1 MSDIETL
8 AINTIRMLSIDAVQK
23 ANSGHPGLPMG
34 AAAMTYVL
42 WTKFMRHNPA
52 NPKWPNRDRFVLS
65 AGHGSALLYSMLHLT
80 GYDLSMDDIK
90 NFRQWGSRTPG
101 HPENHMTP
109 GVEVTTGPLG
119 QGISNAVGMAIAEA
133 HLAAKFNRPGY
144 PVLDHYTYV
153 IASDGDLMEGVAS
166 EACSLAGHLGLG
178 KLIVLYDDNHIT
190 IDGTT
195 DLAFTED
202 RMGRFK
208 AYGWHTQEV
217 SDGNDTVAVGKAM
230 ERARNEGGR
239 PSIIAVRTHIGYGSP
254 NKQDSSDAH
263 GSPLGEDEVRLTKE
277 NLGWPSDHT
286 FLVPDKVR
294 DHFHQVSEKGE
305 MAQKL
310 WDELFADYKKK
321 HPDLAAAWKKM
332 WRAELPEGWRDSLP
346 DLSGQSIATRA
357 ASGKVI
363 NALAPVLPRLLGG
376 SADLA
381 PSNNTLIDGEGTFS
395 RENREGRNFHFGV
408 REHGM
413 AAIANGMSL
422 HGALHPYVATF
433 MIFSDYMKPAIR
445 LSVLSR
451 CPVTF
456 IFTHDSIG
464 LGEDGPTHQPIEQLA
479 GLRSIPGLIDIRPA
493 DASETVQ
500 AWRIA
505 LETNEPT
512 ALILTRQN
520 LPSIDRT
527 VHPAASAIEKG
538 AYILAE
544 TGYDQRAIIL
554 ASGSEV
560 APALKAMEILDAKGI
575 HVRVV
580 NVASFELFDRQSE
593 AYQREVLPPEI
604 TARVAVEAAS
614 PFGWERFTGSNGRVL
629 GINRFGSSAPGGLN
643 MEKFGFTAE
652 NIARTVEELLES
664 GM

>member
-1 MSDIETL
+1 MTKIEDL
-8 AINTIRMLSIDAVQK
+8 SINTIRTLSMDAVQK

-34 AAAMTYVL
+34 AAPMAYTL

-65 AGHGSALLYSMLHLT
+65 AGHGSALLYSLLHLT

-101 HPENHMTP
+101 HPENHLTP

-133 HLAAKFNRPGY
+133 HLAAKFNRPGFS
-144 PVLDHYTYV
+144 VLDHYTYV

-217 SDGNDTVAVGKAM
+217 SDGNDTAAIGKAM
-230 ERARNEGGR
+230 ERARDEGER

-254 NKQDSSDAH
+254 NKQDTSDAH
-263 GSPLGEDEVRLTKE
+263 GSPLGEEEIRLTKE
-277 NLGWPSDHT
+277 NLGWPSDQT
-286 FLVPDKVR
+286 FLVPDEVR
-294 DHFHQVSEKGE
+294 DHFNQVSESGNE
-305 MAQKL
+305 AEKL
-310 WDELFADYKKK
+310 WDELFAAYKKE
-321 HPDLAAAWKKM
+321 HPDLAATWKQM
-332 WRAELPEGWRDSLP
+332 WRAELPDGWRDSLP
-346 DLSGQSIATRA
+346 DLRGQNMATRA

-395 RENREGRNFHFGV
+395 REDREGRNFHFGV
-408 REHGM
+408 REHAMG
-413 AAIANGMSL
+413 AIANGMSL

-445 LSVLSR
+445 LSVLSG
-451 CPVTF
+451 CPATF

-512 ALILTRQN
+512 ALILTRQS
-520 LPSIDRT
+520 LPAIDRT
-527 VHPAASAIEKG
+527 GRLAASAIEKG

-560 APALKAMEILDAKGI
+560 APALEAMDILDAKGI

-580 NVASFELFDRQSE
+580 NVASFELFNRQSE

-614 PFGWERFTGSNGRVL
+614 PFGWERFTGSSGRII
-629 GINRFGSSAPGGLN
+629 GIDRFGSSAPGGLN

-652 NIARTVEELLES
+652 NIARVVEELLQS
-664 GM
+664 

>member
-1 MSDIETL
+1 MNNIEKL
-8 AINTIRMLSIDAVQK
+8 SINTIRTLSMDAVQK
-23 ANSGHPGLPMG
+23 ANSGHPGMPMG
-34 AAAMTYVL
+34 AAAMAYVL
-42 WTKFMRHNPA
+42 WTKFMRHNPV
-52 NPKWPNRDRFVLS
+52 NPKWPNRDRFILS
-65 AGHGSALLYSMLHLT
+65 AGHGSALLYALLHLT

-90 NFRQWGSRTPG
+90 NFRQWESRTPG
-101 HPENHMTP
+101 HPENFMTP

-119 QGISNAVGMAIAEA
+119 QGIANAVGMAISEA
-133 HLAAKFNRPGY
+133 HLSAKFNRPGY

-153 IASDGDLMEGVAS
+153 IAGDGDLMEGVTS

-178 KLIVLYDDNHIT
+178 KLIVLYDDNHIS
-190 IDGTT
+190 IDGST

-202 RMGRFK
+202 RMARYSS
-208 AYGWHTQEV
+208 YGWHTSEV
-217 SDGNDTVAVGKAM
+217 ADGNDTEAIAKAI
-230 ERARNEGGR
+230 EEARSDKDQ

-254 NKQDSSDAH
+254 NKQDTAGAH
-263 GSPLGEDEVRLTKE
+263 GSPLGEEEIRLTKE
-277 NLGWPSDHT
+277 QLGWPYDQPFH
-286 FLVPDKVR
+286 VPEEAAN
-294 DHFHQVSEKGE
+294 HFRSVADAGEKNE
-305 MAQKL
+305 TEWL
-310 WDELFADYKKK
+310 ELFSAYEKE
-321 HPDLAAAWKKM
+321 HPDLAAMWKQM
-332 WRAELPEGWRDSLP
+332 WSAELPQGWQKSLP
-346 DLSGQSIATRA
+346 DLSDQTMATRS

-381 PSNNTLIDGEGTFS
+381 PSNNTWIKDEPAFS
-395 RENREGRNFHFGV
+395 KTDPSGRNFHFGV

-445 LSVLSR
+445 LSILSR

-479 GLRSIPGLIDIRPA
+479 GLRAIPGLIDIRPA
-493 DASETVQ
+493 DASETVE

-512 ALILTRQN
+512 ALILSRQN

-538 AYILAE
+538 AYVLAE
-544 TGYDQRAIIL
+544 TGYDQRAIIM

-560 APALKAMEILDAKGI
+560 APAMEAMKILDGKGI

-580 NVASFELFDRQSE
+580 NVASFELFERQSE
-593 AYQREVLPPEI
+593 TYKREVLPDEI
-604 TARVAVEAAS
+604 TARVAVEAATS
-614 PFGWERFTGSNGRVL
+614 FGWDRYTGLSGRII
-629 GINRFGSSAPGGLN
+629 GIDRFGSSAPGDLN

-652 NIARTVEELLES
+652 NIAKTVEELL
-664 GM
+664 

>member
-1 MSDIETL
+1 MSDIEAL
-8 AINTIRMLSIDAVQK
+8 SINTIRTLCMDMVQK
-23 ANSGHPGLPMG
+23 ANSGHPGMPM
-34 AAAMTYVL
+34 AAAPMAYTL
-42 WTKFMRHNPA
+42 WTDFMKHNPA
-52 NPKWPNRDRFVLS
+52 NPQWPNRDRFVLS
-65 AGHGSALLYSMLHLT
+65 AGHGSSLLYSMLHLT
-80 GYDLSMDDIK
+80 GYDLSLDDLK
-90 NFRQWGSRTPG
+90 DFRQWESKTPG

-133 HLAAKFNRPGY
+133 HLGAKFNRPGF

-190 IDGTT
+190 IDGKT

-202 RMGRFK
+202 RMGRFN

-217 SDGNDTVAVGKAM
+217 PDGNDTTAIGKALKK
-230 ERARNEGGR
+230 ARDTGDK

-254 NKQDSSDAH
+254 NKQDSPDAH
-263 GSPLGEDEVRLTKE
+263 GSPLGEDEIKLTKE
-277 NLGWPSDHT
+277 NIGWPSDQT
-286 FLVPDKVR
+286 FYIPDEVKENFDQAAV
-294 DHFHQVSEKGE
+294 KG
-305 MAQKL
+305 QKEENA
-310 WDELFADYKKK
+310 WDELFAAYSKK
-321 HPDLAAAWKKM
+321 HPDLAVVWQQM
-332 WRAELPEGWRDSLP
+332 WSSNLPEGWQKSLP
-346 DLSGQSIATRA
+346 DLSGQSMATRA

-363 NALAPVLPRLLGG
+363 NALAPILPRLLGG

-381 PSNNTLIDGEGTFS
+381 PSNNTMINGEGAFS
-395 RENREGRNFHFGV
+395 KENREGRNFHFGV

-413 AAIANGMSL
+413 GAIANGMSL

-433 MIFSDYMKPAIR
+433 LIFSDYMKPAVR

-479 GLRSIPGLIDIRPA
+479 SLRSIPGLIDIRPA
-493 DASETVQ
+493 DAAETVE
-500 AWRIA
+500 AWRVA

-512 ALILTRQN
+512 ALILTRQK
-520 LPSIDRT
+520 LTAIDRT
-527 VHPAASAIEKG
+527 GRPGAASVEKG

-560 APALKAMEILDAKGI
+560 DPALAAMDLLDAKGI

-580 NVASFELFDRQSE
+580 NMASFELFERQPES
-593 AYQREVLPPEI
+593 YRQEVLPLEI
-604 TARVAVEAAS
+604 SARVAVEAAS
-614 PFGWERFTGSNGRVL
+614 PFGWERYTGIKGKVI
-629 GINRFGSSAPGGLN
+629 GIDRFGSSAPGELN

-652 NIARTVEELLES
+652 NIAKTVEELLKD
-664 GM
+664 

>member
-1 MSDIETL
+1 MSNIENL
-8 AINTIRMLSIDAVQK
+8 AINTIRTLSMDAVQK
-23 ANSGHPGLPMG
+23 ANSGHPGMPMG
-34 AAAMTYVL
+34 AAAMAYVL
-42 WTKFMRHNPA
+42 WTRFMRHNPK
-52 NPKWPNRDRFVLS
+52 NPQWPNRDRFILS
-65 AGHGSALLYSMLHLT
+65 AGHGSALLYSLLHLT
-80 GYDLSMDDIK
+80 GYDLSMDDLK

-119 QGISNAVGMAIAEA
+119 QGVSNGVGMAIAEA
-133 HLAAKFNRPGY
+133 HLSAKFNRPGFQ
-144 PVLDHYTYV
+144 VLDHYTYV

-178 KLIVLYDDNHIT
+178 KLIVLYDDNHIS
-190 IDGTT
+190 IDGST

-202 RMGRFK
+202 RMGRFS
-208 AYGWHTQEV
+208 AYGWQTLEV
-217 SDGNDTVAVGKAM
+217 ADGNDTETIAKAI
-230 ERARNEGGR
+230 EEAQGEGDR

-254 NKQDSSDAH
+254 NKQDTSDAH
-263 GSPLGEDEVRLTKE
+263 GSPLGEEEVRLTKE
-277 NLGWPSDHT
+277 KLGWPADKS
-286 FLVPDKVR
+286 FYVPEEAAA
-294 DHFHQVSEKGE
+294 HFKTVADTGEKE
-305 MAQKL
+305 EAQWQEIFSAYQK
-310 WDELFADYKKK
+310 E
-321 HPDLAAAWKKM
+321 HPDLAAMWKQM
-332 WRAELPEGWRDSLP
+332 WKAELPQGWQEALP
-346 DLSGQSIATRA
+346 DLSGQNIATRS

-381 PSNNTLIDGEGTFS
+381 PSNNTMIAGEGAFS
-395 RENREGRNFHFGV
+395 RENRLGRNFHFGV

-451 CPVTF
+451 CPATF

-479 GLRSIPGLIDIRPA
+479 GLRAIPGLIDIRPA
-493 DASETVQ
+493 DASETVV

-505 LETNEPT
+505 LTTNEPT
-512 ALILTRQN
+512 ALILSRQN

-527 VHPAASAIEKG
+527 VHPPASAIEKG
-538 AYILAE
+538 AYVLAE
-544 TGYDQRAIIL
+544 TGYDQRAIIM

-560 APALKAMEILDAKGI
+560 TPALKAMEILDAKGI

-580 NVASFELFDRQSE
+580 NVASFELFERQPE
-593 AYQREVLPPEI
+593 PYKLEVLPSEI
-604 TARVAVEAAS
+604 SARVAVEAAS
-614 PFGWERFTGSNGRVL
+614 SFGWDRYTGSGGR
-629 GINRFGSSAPGGLN
+629 IISIDRFGSSAPGGLN

-652 NIARTVEELLES
+652 NIARTVEELLE
-664 GM
+664 G

>member
-1 MSDIETL
+1 MSKLETL
-8 AINTIRMLSIDAVQK
+8 CINTIRTLSMDAVQK

-52 NPKWPNRDRFVLS
+52 NPRWPNRDRFILS
-65 AGHGSALLYSMLHLT
+65 AGHGSALLYAMLHLS

-101 HPENHMTP
+101 HPENHLTP

-153 IASDGDLMEGVAS
+153 VASDGDLMEGVAS

-178 KLIVLYDDNHIT
+178 KLIVLYDDNHIS
-190 IDGTT
+190 IDGPT
-195 DLAFTED
+195 DLAFTEN

-217 SDGNDTVAVGKAM
+217 SDGNDTGAIA
-230 ERARNEGGR
+230 RALEEARGEGGR
-239 PSIIAVRTHIGYGSP
+239 PSIIAVRTHIGFGSP
-254 NKQDSSDAH
+254 NKQDTADAH

-277 NLGWPSDHT
+277 NLGWPSDQT
-286 FLVPDKVR
+286 FFVPDEVR
-294 DHFHQVSEKGE
+294 DHFHQLSISGKNEEKQWNTLFSE
-305 MAQKL
+305 
-310 WDELFADYKKK
+310 YKKE
-321 HPDLAAAWKKM
+321 HPDLAAMWKQM
-332 WRAELPEGWRDSLP
+332 WRTELPEGWQKSLP
-346 DLSGQSIATRA
+346 DLSGQSMATRS

-363 NALAPVLPRLLGG
+363 NALAPALPRLLGG

-381 PSNNTLIDGEGTFS
+381 PSNNTLIAGEGTFS
-395 RENREGRNFHFGV
+395 REDREGRNFHFGV

-413 AAIANGMSL
+413 AAVANGMSL

-433 MIFSDYMKPAIR
+433 LIFSDYMKPAIR

-493 DASETVQ
+493 DASETVE

-505 LETNEPT
+505 LEMNEPA

-520 LPSIDRT
+520 LPPIDRAFR
-527 VHPAASAIEKG
+527 PAASAIEKG

-544 TGYDQRAIIL
+544 TGYDQRAIIM

-560 APALKAMEILDAKGI
+560 VPALEAMEVLDAKGI

-580 NVASFELFDRQSE
+580 NVASFELFSRQSE
-593 AYQREVLPPEI
+593 KYQQEVLPPEI

-614 PFGWERFTGSNGRVL
+614 PFGWERFTGGSGRIL
-629 GINRFGSSAPGGLN
+629 GIDRFGSSAPGGVN

-652 NIARTVEELLES
+652 NIAKTVEELLKD
-664 GM
+664 